1 MIYFMADVFASLTYA
16 DMFPMVNLVALACGT
31 TTITYRTDG
40 SLEAHYFSD
49 GGMDTNMGVVP
60 LMLEA
65 NSNNKKKNK
74 KITIY
79 EG

>member
-60 LMLEA
+60 DA
-65 NSNNKKKNK
+65 GSK
-74 KITIY
+74 
-79 EG
+79 